1 MGGGKSLY
9 IRLSRIE
16 MHNMN
21 AAFHACFTARESYA
35 ATGHD
40 HFIRIAS
47 QLKTRDIFIRTTI

>member
-47 QLKTRDIFIRTTI
+47 QLDTGYFY